1 VRKRIA
7 ERPLAEYHPQVG
19 ALWRSRHEEPE
30 SEEFDCLPEW
40 MITDPMPQED
50 LADVKRIIAE
60 FIDALTKR
68 EVMVIRMRFWD
79 ELTFAECAEK
89 LGVTRERVR
98 QIELKAMRKLRYP
111 STTAALR
118 QYSQWSEWF
127 AWLIKNAQAK
137 DRRKIYRVLCTQ
149 YPRNELGYSVYL

>member
-1 VRKRIA
+1 MRRIA

-19 ALWRSRHEEPE
+19 VLWRSRHEEPE
-30 SEEFDCLPEW
+30 SEEFDSLPGW

-68 EVMVIRMRFWD
+68 EAIVIYMRFWG
-79 ELTFAECAEK
+79 ELTFEECAEK

-98 QIELKAMRKLRYP
+98 QIELKAMRKMRHPTLR
-111 STTAALR
+111 AKLR
-118 QYSQWSEWF
+118 EYSQWSQWATWF
-127 AWLIKNAQAK
+127 LKNAQSK
-137 DRRKIYRVLCTQ
+137 DRRKIYRSLCMQ
-149 YPRNELGYSVYL
+149 YPCDELGYSVYL